1 MIRKLLV
8 VAAAAAIPMSMVAV
22 GAIGSSP
29 AFAGKTVLPSPPISC
44 SVSGTV
50 TFAPPGISHNG
61 SVGTGKTSTTNTSTI
76 TFAGPSC
83 GPNATNSGGST
94 PPRMITSKS
103 SKCAKTPDS
112 PVPGCVKGDTYF
124 DTASSYVTT
133 GASTLQKALKK
144 GTITLDGVGF
154 PFKTSSA
161 VSVDGGACGAEAGFQ
176 ISGSVKNKAYAY
188 TTYSMLVCLG
198 GDTGTG
204 TTGAFLND
212 ITTAIASSSGPTI
225 ASATIDPS
233 SSVLTVG

>member
-8 VAAAAAIPMSMVAV
+8 VAAAAAIPMSAVAV
-22 GAIGSSP
+22 GAIGSGS
-29 AFAGKTVLPSPPISC
+29 AFAGGTANPSPPIQC

-61 SVGTGKTSTTNTSTI
+61 VVGTSKTTTTNTSAINFTG
-76 TFAGPSC
+76 AAC

-94 PPRMITSKS
+94 PPRAITSKAT
-103 SKCAKTPDS
+103 KC
-112 PVPGCVKGDTYF
+112 PGTTACPKGSYLS
-124 DTASSYVTT
+124 DTASSYVTS
-133 GASTLQKALKK
+133 GASNLQKALKK
-144 GTITLDGVGF
+144 GTFTIDGIGF

-161 VSVDGGACGAEAGFQ
+161 AAVNGGACGSEAGFQ

-188 TTYSMLVCLG
+188 TSYSLLVCLG

-212 ITTAIASSSGPTI
+212 ITTAIASASGPTI
-225 ASATIDPS
+225 ATATIDPA
-233 SSVLTVG
+233 SSVLKVS